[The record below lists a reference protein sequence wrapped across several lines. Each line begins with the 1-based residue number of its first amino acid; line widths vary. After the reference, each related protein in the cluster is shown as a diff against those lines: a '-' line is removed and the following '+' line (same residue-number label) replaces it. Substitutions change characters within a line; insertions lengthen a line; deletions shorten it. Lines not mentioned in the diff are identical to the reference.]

1 MAAHSLA
8 QAVVKQVIDQV
19 CIEEILK
26 CICDI
31 VLLEQSVLFL

>member
-8 QAVVKQVIDQV
+8 KAVVKQVIDQV
-19 CIEEILK
+19 WIEEILK

-31 VLLEQSVLFL
+31 VLLEQFTLFL